1 MTRRIPCMSMG
12 MRKDN
17 YHFKI
22 NNIMYYE
29 ITDRVTRMKDDGT
42 EKEVNERYITDS
54 LTFAEAEQK
63 GMEVY
68 SGSNLDGD
76 VVAIRRSNI
85 REIVNENEEKE
96 YYFRAT
102 IADIS
107 VDEHGNEKELKYYVL
122 IRADDLSEATAKAN
136 EYLRQGL
143 SDMKIEGIVKTRI
156 LELLK

>member
-1 MTRRIPCMSMG
+1 
-12 MRKDN
+12 
-17 YHFKI
+17 
-22 NNIMYYE
+22 MYYE

-42 EKEVNERYITDS
+42 EKEVNERYITDC

-63 GMEVY
+63 GMEAY
-68 SGSNLDGD
+68 SDYNMDGD